1 MCGLPDGHNTNY
13 FLAFNLE
20 DRIDPQKILDRQR
33 HHTPRYTA
41 RAARYIDEI
50 KAGNGRNNTYHAG
63 AYLYNG
69 LHEGAIQS
77 ALAIKSLFGL

>member
-1 MCGLPDGHNTNY
+1 MASAHY
-13 FLAFNLE
+13 LAQAHQVTVLE
-20 DRIDPQKILDRQR
+20 RQR

-41 RAARYIDEI
+41 RAVASIDEI

-77 ALAIKSLFGL
+77 ALAIKSQFGL

>member
-1 MCGLPDGHNTNY
+1 L
-13 FLAFNLE
+13 NLKVE
-20 DRIDPQKILDRQR
+20 QTIFAVSRSASGVCIECSNGVIHADRLVIAVASIDK
-33 HHTPRYTA
+33 
-41 RAARYIDEI
+41 I

-77 ALAIKSLFGL
+77 ALAIKSQFGL